1 MIEAHEFRIKQVVI
15 DEVQKIPELLDE
27 VHRLIEKLRLRFL
40 LSGSSA
46 RKLKKSGANLLAGRA
61 WRTELLP
68 LTFKELGPHF
78 NLGKMLRF
86 GALPRVWDSREPS
99 EELNAYIDLYLK
111 EEILQEGIV
120 RRLAPFSGFLRLA
133 ALSSGQILNYQ
144 ALSQEIGV
152 SAPTIREYYS
162 ILKDTLLAFEVE
174 PYRKTKKRRPVST
187 SKIYLFDPGITNAL
201 GEIEAVDRASNLY
214 GERFEQWI
222 AMELR
227 AFISYT
233 RLKKPLCFWRSL
245 QGHEVDFVI
254 GNEVAIEVKSTQK
267 VSVKDLRG
275 LQSLKEEGLI
285 KGFFLVSQDPTAQIL
300 NGITCLHFSEFLER
314 LWKNKILSTTK

>member
-300 NGITCLHFSEFLER
+300 NGITCLHFSETFRESLTGPGCS
-314 LWKNKILSTTK
+314 II